1 MQAVWRSLACRKR
14 VVSRRFSR
22 SVQFAVDEEPE
33 ALLEG
38 EGRDV
43 GHLELLDEGLIH
55 AREAQGLQ
63 FVEGG
68 MREH

>member
-22 SVQFAVDEEPE
+22 SVQFAVDQEPE

-43 GHLELLDEGLIH
+43 GHLELLDQGLIH
-55 AREAQGLQ
+55 PVKAQGLQ